1 MPLDMNTVDGKKVV
15 NARATMNDIVK
26 ETMAIA
32 DRWGLGANLW
42 AVFSFLQCYLRFF
55 EYL

>member
-15 NARATMNDIVK
+15 NARATMNDIMK

-32 DRWGLGANLW
+32 DRWGLGANL
-42 AVFSFLQCYLRFF
+42 
-55 EYL
+55 

>member
-15 NARATMNDIVK
+15 NARATMNDMMN

-32 DRWGLGANLW
+32 ERWGLGANL
-42 AVFSFLQCYLRFF
+42 
-55 EYL
+55 